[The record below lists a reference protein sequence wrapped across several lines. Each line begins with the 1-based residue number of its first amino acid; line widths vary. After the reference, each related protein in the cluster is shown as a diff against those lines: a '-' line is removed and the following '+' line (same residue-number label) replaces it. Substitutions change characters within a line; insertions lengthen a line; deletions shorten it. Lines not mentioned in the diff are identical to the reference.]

1 MREAYP
7 SPRESKFVKLRGR
20 SLSSGFFHLPFLDL
34 RICSDDLNSLN
45 CLNNWN
51 VLSPMIWNFGDAS
64 VKHQKIKFKPVE
76 ENMRLKDQVAIVTGA
91 GRNIGEDVA
100 RLFVQEGAKVAVVDL
115 DPGRGSQV
123 ANDINSKNPGKAI
136 SVVCNVAS
144 PTSVDSMVQTVVKQF
159 GGVDIL
165 VNNAAWTDHKTIF
178 DISEEEW
185 DRTMNVCLRSVWYCT
200 RAAAKAMIDQ
210 KRKGRIIN
218 IASTSG
224 HWGRKEATAYTTA
237 KAGVLNLTRSIAV
250 QLAPEGIRVNSV
262 SPNRIGSPV
271 GQQDVPENRFVKNL
285 AGRRGVPMDIAK
297 AVLFLVS
304 DESDF
309 IYAIDLPVDGGALA
323 IRD

>member
-1 MREAYP
+1 
-7 SPRESKFVKLRGR
+7 
-20 SLSSGFFHLPFLDL
+20 
-34 RICSDDLNSLN
+34 
-45 CLNNWN
+45 
-51 VLSPMIWNFGDAS
+51 
-64 VKHQKIKFKPVE
+64 
-76 ENMRLKDQVAIVTGA
+76 MRLKDQVAVVTGA
-91 GRNIGEDVA
+91 GRNIGEDICK
-100 RLFVQEGAKVAVVDL
+100 LFVQEGAKVAVVDL
-115 DPGRGSQV
+115 DHGRGARV
-123 ANDINSKNPGKAI
+123 AREINATHPGKAI
-136 SVVCNVAS
+136 AVVCDVSSAD
-144 PTSVDSMVQTVVKQF
+144 SVEKMIDTTLKEF

-165 VNNAAWTDHKTIF
+165 VNNAAWTDHKTLF
-178 DISEEEW
+178 DITEEEW

-200 RAAAKAMIDQ
+200 RYAAKAMIDQ
-210 KRKGRIIN
+210 KRKGKIIN

-250 QLAPEGIRVNSV
+250 QLAPDGIRVNSI

-271 GQQDVPENRFVKNL
+271 GQEDVPENRVVKNL

-297 AVLFLVS
+297 AAVFLAS

>member
-1 MREAYP
+1 
-7 SPRESKFVKLRGR
+7 
-20 SLSSGFFHLPFLDL
+20 
-34 RICSDDLNSLN
+34 
-45 CLNNWN
+45 
-51 VLSPMIWNFGDAS
+51 
-64 VKHQKIKFKPVE
+64 
-76 ENMRLKDQVAIVTGA
+76 MRLQNQIAIVTGA

-100 RLFVQEGAKVAVVDL
+100 KLFVQEGAKVAVVDL
-115 DPGRGSQV
+115 DPGRGSRV
-123 ANDINSKNPGKAI
+123 AGDINASKPGAAI
-136 SVVCNVAS
+136 SVVCDVSSPASVEKMVA
-144 PTSVDSMVQTVVKQF
+144 TVVKEF

-165 VNNAAWTDHKTIF
+165 VNNAAWTDHKTLF
-178 DISEEEW
+178 DITEEEW
-185 DRTMNVCLRSVWYCT
+185 DRVMNVCLRSVWYCT
-200 RAAAKAMIDQ
+200 RSTAKIMIEQ
-210 KRKGRIIN
+210 KRKGKIIN
-218 IASTSG
+218 VASTSG

-271 GQQDVPENRFVKNL
+271 GQEEVPENRFVKNL

-297 AVLFLVS
+297 AVVFLAS